1 MESESVWSRQVR
13 GLGVGVTKDWE
24 EGGGSGGR
32 SLMDLHRDKLDLD
45 PEYSGSPQG
54 QEALERFCRMCILG
68 RS

>member
-1 MESESVWSRQVR
+1 MESGSVWSRQVR

-32 SLMDLHRDKLDLD
+32 ILMDPHMDKLDLD
-45 PEYSGSPQG
+45 PECSGSPQG
-54 QEALERFCRMCILG
+54 QEALERFCRMCISE